1 MSIRGPKPT
10 PGNLRVLKGRDHH
23 KKKDT
28 VRVPPADDLRLL
40 EKTLTT
46 LPEDVRER
54 ARVSLEILTDKK
66 VLGGCDIESF
76 ARYCQHL
83 RLGYEANELLKHEGL
98 ISYDDRGIPHKHPAF
113 QMHRDSSLA
122 ALRYEEQFGL
132 TPSARM
138 RLTKTDEEQKEDDYG
153 EFRKRAAAG

>member
-1 MSIRGPKPT
+1 MAIRGPKPI
-10 PGNLRVLKGRDHH
+10 PRDLKILMGRDHH

-28 VRVPPADDLRLL
+28 VQVPPVEDSRFL
-40 EKTLTT
+40 EKILAA

-54 ARVSLEILTDKK
+54 ARTSLKILMDKK

-83 RLGYEANELLKHEGL
+83 RIGYEANELLKEDGL
-98 ISYDDRGIPHKHPAF
+98 ISYDDKGTPHKHPAF

-138 RLTKTDEEQKEDDYG
+138 RLAKGEEERKEDDYG
-153 EFRKRAAAG
+153 EFRKRATAG